1 MNRRLLT
8 LALAGLTGATMI
20 VPALASAATSVA
32 YDSTPAPGV
41 VSVPS
46 VGAESYSFNH
56 IGNEVILRPHHG
68 AIHNVAVTMESLACQ
83 HGGWSSGC
91 ITKPGARF
99 QEPITLTLYRA
110 AKANAATGEIRPGRQ
125 IMHVTKTFAIRYR
138 PSSISNTESRYM
150 GSDGQL
156 HNGIAQTITFP
167 VNRKLG
173 NDVVWAVSYNTN
185 TSGPRPTGVAGP
197 ADSLN
202 VGLVPAP
209 RIGHDRF
216 PNSLFWDTRYAGFT
230 GGAPFVTG
238 QLNLD
243 GGSWT
248 GQGLVPAARFSV
260 R

>member
-8 LALAGLTGATMI
+8 LALAGMTGAAMI
-20 VPALASAATSVA
+20 VPALASAATSVV
-32 YDSTPAPGV
+32 YDSTPVKGT

-46 VGAESYSFNH
+46 VGPEAYAFNH
-56 IGNEVILRPHHG
+56 VGNEVILRPHTKP
-68 AIHNVAVTMESLACQ
+68 IKTVSVTMESLACQ
-83 HGGWSSGC
+83 HGQWNNVNC
-91 ITKPGARF
+91 KTTPGARF
-99 QEPITLTLYRA
+99 HEPITLTLYRA
-110 AKANAATGEIRPGRQ
+110 AKANARTGEIKPGTQ
-125 IMHVTKTFAIRYR
+125 IMHVTRTFAIRYR
-138 PSSISNTESRYM
+138 PSASSNTVSQFR
-150 GSDGQL
+150 GSDGKL

-202 VGLVPAP
+202 VGLSPAVQV
-209 RIGHDRF
+209 GHDRF
-216 PNSLFWDTRYAGFT
+216 PGTLFWDTRDAGNT

-238 QLNLD
+238 QLNRD
-243 GGSWT
+243 SGWT
-248 GQGLVPAARFSV
+248 GYVPAARFAV